1 MEKLCI
7 KSYLAPA
14 SVGLYLAFYWLQ
26 GAYDL
31 ALVVLTLGALLVLFF
46 APEVQHSPWPW
57 PDFFVIAFVVS
68 LLLSILRSGHVPVSL
83 LTSTP
88 FLPAILIYLLLSRF
102 MSDTYSLWLVYAG
115 ASVGAAL
122 VAVTVLV
129 GAWVG
134 PADPTLLVKSLP
146 TAILVE
152 PNDVLLLA
160 VIVPLILVVSLMA
173 KSLWTRRIALFG
185 VSGCFAAIVVVHSRA
200 ALLAAVFG
208 VVVVLAFQGVRWM
221 WLAML
226 SACGGLF
233 FATDAL
239 RGFPMLLKFANRDL
253 ICNRLPLWAA
263 AVRLWYEAP
272 FFGHGADSY
281 RDLYRQQVIALELPV
296 CSIVDHRLTPWPHN
310 LFLELLSSQGLVGTL
325 PYLALI
331 IWCFKR
337 AYVAAHRVGSAYQ
350 LLAVGLLGSL
360 SAFCLAALVELS
372 FLRYWVVIVAS
383 TLIGLTA
390 SLESLSTPHRQQ
402 AP

>member
-1 MEKLCI
+1 MGKLSF
-7 KSYLAPA
+7 KGYLAPA

-31 ALVVLTLGALLVLFF
+31 ALVVLTLGALLVIFF

-57 PDFFVIAFVVS
+57 PDFLVIAFVVS
-68 LLLSILRSGHVPVSL
+68 LLLSILRSGDLPVSL

-88 FLPAILIYLLLSRF
+88 FLPSILIYLLLSRF
-102 MSDTYSLWLVYAG
+102 MSNTYSLWMVYAG
-115 ASVGAAL
+115 GSVGAAL

-129 GAWVG
+129 GAWAG

-146 TAILVE
+146 TAVLVE

-160 VIVPLILVVSLMA
+160 VIVPLILVASLIA
-173 KSLWTRRIALFG
+173 KSLWTRSISLFG
-185 VSGCFAAIVVVHSRA
+185 VSVCFAAIVVVHSRA
-200 ALLAAVFG
+200 ALLTAVLG
-208 VVVVLAFQGVRWM
+208 VLVVLAFQGVRWM

-226 SACGGLF
+226 SACIGLL
-233 FATDAL
+233 ATDAL

-253 ICNRLPLWAA
+253 FCNRLPLWAA

-272 FFGHGADSY
+272 FFGHGANSY

-296 CSIVDHRLTPWPHN
+296 CSIVDQRLTPWPHN
-310 LFLELLSSQGLVGTL
+310 LILELLSSQGLVGTL

-360 SAFCLAALVELS
+360 SAFCLAGLVELS

-402 AP
+402 AL

>member
-1 MEKLCI
+1 
-7 KSYLAPA
+7 
-14 SVGLYLAFYWLQ
+14 
-26 GAYDL
+26 
-31 ALVVLTLGALLVLFF
+31 LGSLLVLFY

-88 FLPAILIYLLLSRF
+88 FLPTVLIYLLLSRF

-115 ASVGAAL
+115 GSVGAAL

-129 GAWVG
+129 GAWAG
-134 PADPTLLVKSLP
+134 PTDPTLLVKSLP
-146 TAILVE
+146 TAVLVE
-152 PNDVLLLA
+152 PNDVLMLA
-160 VIVPLILVVSLMA
+160 VIVPLMLVASLTA
-173 KSLWTRRIALFG
+173 KSLWTRSIALFG
-185 VSGCFAAIVVVHSRA
+185 VSVCFAAIVVVHSRA
-200 ALLAAVFG
+200 ALLAAVLG
-208 VVVVLAFQGVRWM
+208 VLVVLAFQGVRWM

-226 SACGGLF
+226 SACIGLL
-233 FATDAL
+233 ATDAL

-253 ICNRLPLWAA
+253 FCNRLPLWAA

-281 RDLYRQQVIALELPV
+281 RDLYRQQISAIDLPICAL
-296 CSIVDHRLTPWPHN
+296 VDHRLTPWPHN
-310 LFLELLSSQGLVGTL
+310 LFLELLASQGLVGTL

-337 AYVAAHRVGSAYQ
+337 AYVAAHRVGSAHQ

-360 SAFCLAALVELS
+360 SAFCLAALVELT

-390 SLESLSTPHRQQ
+390 SLESFSATHRLQ